1 MNRIGRW
8 TAGLALMGLLVS
20 LSGCKGCRSDK
31 KGTPPSNGGKAP
43 VAGPTRAVPPI
54 TPSYSKKGPISQ
66 GPKTG
71 VRVSKTPPTPS
82 EIEIK

>member
-8 TAGLALMGLLVS
+8 TAGLALVGLLVS
-20 LSGCKGCRSDK
+20 LPGCKGCRSDK
-31 KGTPPSNGGKAP
+31 KGTPSSGGKAP
-43 VAGPTRAVPPI
+43 VAGPTRGVPAI
-54 TPSYSKKGPISQ
+54 TPSYSKKGPITQ

-71 VRVSKTPPTPS
+71 VRVSKTPPAPS